1 MERIENRTFDELKIG
16 DSASLVHTLTYKDI
30 QLFAAMSGDVN
41 PAHVDPGFAKDDM
54 FHKVIAHGMW
64 GGALISTVLGTELP
78 GPGAIYLGQSLQFR
92 HPVGLGDTI
101 TVAVRVAEKNT
112 EKPRV
117 TLDCE
122 AKNQKGETV
131 ITGTAEVIAPT
142 EKISRPRV
150 VLPEVELR
158 ERGRGYRLLIEQTR
172 GLQPIRTAVVHPVD
186 SVSLIGAIEAARE
199 DLIVPVL
206 VGPEHKIRAAAEMAR
221 LDLASY
227 EVVPTEHSA
236 AAANRAVA
244 LARAGQVSAL
254 MKGALHTDELMH
266 AVVDAANGLRTARR
280 ISHVF
285 AMDTPAYPRPLFIT
299 DAAINIFPT
308 LEDKRDIVQNAID
321 LVHAL
326 RQMLNRDTLELPRVA
341 ILSAVETVTE
351 KLKST
356 LDAAA
361 LCKMAD
367 RGQITGAI
375 LDGPLAFDNAVS
387 EEAAKTKNI
396 VSPVAG
402 KADIFVVPDLEAGN
416 MLAKQLEYLGEADAA
431 GIVLGARVPIIL
443 TSRADN
449 TLTRLGS
456 CAMAQLLVH
465 HQQSTKVSA
474 LRS

>member
-41 PAHVDPGFAKDDM
+41 PAHVDPAFAKDDM

-64 GGALISTVLGTELP
+64 GAALISTVLGTELP

-92 HPVGLGDTI
+92 RPVGLGDTI
-101 TVAVRVAEKNT
+101 TVSVRVAEKNT
-112 EKPRV
+112 EKHRV

-131 ITGTAEVIAPT
+131 ITGRAEVIAPT
-142 EKISRPRV
+142 EKISRPRI

-186 SVSLIGAIEAARE
+186 SVSLIAAIEAARE
-199 DLIVPVL
+199 GLIVPVL
-206 VGPEHKIRAAAEMAR
+206 VGPEHKIRSAAEIAK
-221 LDLASY
+221 LDLACY
-227 EVVPTEHSA
+227 EIVPTEHSA
-236 AAANRAVA
+236 AAADRAVA

-266 AVVDAANGLRTARR
+266 AVVVAANGLRTARR

-285 AMDTPAYPRPLFIT
+285 AMDAPAYPRPLFIT
-299 DAAINIFPT
+299 DAAINMYPT
-308 LEDKRDIVQNAID
+308 LEDKRDIVQNAIN
-321 LVHAL
+321 LVNAL

-351 KLKST
+351 KIKST

-375 LDGPLAFDNAVS
+375 LDGPLAFDNAIS
-387 EEAAKTKNI
+387 EEAAKTKGI
-396 VSPVAG
+396 ASPVAG
-402 KADIFVVPDLEAGN
+402 KADILVVPDLEAGN
-416 MLAKQLEYLGEADAA
+416 MLAKQLEYLGDADAA

-465 HQQSTKVSA
+465 HQQSKTVSA
-474 LRS
+474 L

>member
-16 DSASLVHTLTYKDI
+16 DSASLVHTLAYKDI

-41 PAHVDPGFAKDDM
+41 PAHVDPAFAKDDM
-54 FHKVIAHGMW
+54 FHTVIAHGMW

-92 HPVGLGDTI
+92 LPVRLGDTI
-101 TVAVRVAEKNT
+101 TVSVRVAEKNT
-112 EKPRV
+112 EKHRV
-117 TLDCE
+117 TLDCQ

-172 GLQPIRTAVVHPVD
+172 GLQPIRTAVVHPAD
-186 SVSLIGAIEAARE
+186 SVSLIAAIEAARE
-199 DLIVPVL
+199 GLIVPVL
-206 VGPEHKIRAAAEMAR
+206 VGPEHKIRAAAEMAK
-221 LDLASY
+221 LDLAPY
-227 EVVPTEHSA
+227 EIVPTEHSA
-236 AAANRAVA
+236 AAADRAVA
-244 LARAGQVSAL
+244 LTRAGQVSAL

-266 AVVDAANGLRTARR
+266 AVVDSANGLRTARR

-299 DAAINIFPT
+299 DAAINMYPT
-308 LEDKRDIVQNAID
+308 LGDKHDIVQNAID
-321 LVHAL
+321 LVNAL

-351 KLKST
+351 KIKST

-367 RGQITGAI
+367 RGQITGAL

-387 EEAAKTKNI
+387 EEAAKTKGI

-416 MLAKQLEYLGEADAA
+416 MLAKQLAYLGEADAA

-474 LRS
+474 P